1 MGPFLPRVM
10 LYELILINEIEQRA
24 KIFFLS
30 ARLNVSCKVQ
40 SSHTSA
46 DHLLS
51 NEKSV
56 IIHPLCVTWN
66 SWLNTKELLTECH
79 VFQATKLQRS
89 PAVKVRCGISFI
101 EGNTTYMFCCNA
113 GPRSQNHEGGPF
125 TTQLHTNHDIS
136 NNNVYIPPP
145 PPPPPPPAV
154 QGPLLLSSTIT
165 PCQTPLFKTKEKVFQ
180 LCTAHTY

>member
-1 MGPFLPRVM
+1 M
-10 LYELILINEIEQRA
+10 
-24 KIFFLS
+24 
-30 ARLNVSCKVQ
+30 SCKVQ

-101 EGNTTYMFCCNA
+101 EGNTTYMFCFNHRTKRV
-113 GPRSQNHEGGPF
+113 GPSQHNSTPIMI
-125 TTQLHTNHDIS
+125 LVIIMCIS
-136 NNNVYIPPP
+136 PPRPPP
-145 PPPPPPPAV
+145 PPPPSKGPCYSV
-154 QGPLLLSSTIT
+154 PLLPPVRRSCSKPKKKCFNCELPT
-165 PCQTPLFKTKEKVFQ
+165 PTKLLKI
-180 LCTAHTY
+180 